1 MSLFLKGEIS
11 LPGDKSISHRA
22 IIFASLSDG
31 MCKVSNLGSG
41 RDNRSTISILRNLGV
56 TIKKQADTWLIKG
69 VGLRGLKEPTNTL
82 NAGNSGTTIRI
93 MTGILSAQPFFSVL
107 TGDKYL
113 VKRPMKRII
122 EPLSMMGAKIYGR
135 ANNEYPPLAILG
147 NNNLKGIDYKL
158 KVASA
163 QVKSSILLAGLYA
176 DGITTVTEPYLS
188 RDHTERFMKYLNVP
202 IRQEGFSTTITYTE
216 HLPSF
221 DLDVCGDI
229 SSASFFIVAATLLK
243 DSDILI
249 KNVGL
254 NKTRTGILDVLT
266 AMGAD
271 ISLLNIHNRCGEP
284 VGDIHVKGV
293 TNLRGVTINGDIIPR
308 LIDEIP
314 IITVAAA
321 FAEGTTVIDDAAEL
335 RVKESD
341 RIKAMVTELKK
352 LNINIEETESGMIIH
367 GGNIPKFAKV
377 KTYGDHRIA
386 MSLSIFGL
394 CSAKGV
400 ELDDKSSISV
410 SFPQFFEKIK
420 ELTV

>member
-1 MSLFLKGEIS
+1 MSLFFKGEIS

-93 MTGILSAQPFFSVL
+93 MTGILSPQPFFSVL

-202 IRQEGFSTTITYTE
+202 IRQKGFSTTVTHTE

-249 KNVGL
+249 RNVGL
-254 NKTRTGILDVLT
+254 NKTRTGVLDVLT

-352 LNINIEETESGMIIH
+352 LNINIEETENGMIIH

-386 MSLSIFGL
+386 MSLFIFGL
-394 CSAKGV
+394 CSSKGV